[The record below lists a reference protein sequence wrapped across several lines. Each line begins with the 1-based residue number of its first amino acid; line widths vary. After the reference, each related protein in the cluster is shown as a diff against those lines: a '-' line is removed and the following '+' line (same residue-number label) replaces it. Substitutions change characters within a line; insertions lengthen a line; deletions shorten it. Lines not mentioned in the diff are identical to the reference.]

1 MLHIIEIGPE
11 RLNQYELVPQRVEV
25 RSILEPR
32 IVNNGLG
39 GILLDEVPIDKPYI
53 KDYDSPGNYPSDIPK
68 QFDVSKWGFFLT
80 MDKQSDTERPAAA
93 AIVAFDTTGVNL
105 LEERR
110 DLSVLWDVRVCP
122 EYRGAGIA
130 LFRHTA
136 EWSRIRGCQQMKVE
150 TQNVNVPACRFY
162 QRMGCRLGEIRRFGY
177 AGVPAV
183 ANEVMLCWYLDL

>member
-1 MLHIIEIGPE
+1 
-11 RLNQYELVPQRVEV
+11 
-25 RSILEPR
+25 
-32 IVNNGLG
+32 
-39 GILLDEVPIDKPYI
+39 
-53 KDYDSPGNYPSDIPK
+53 
-68 QFDVSKWGFFLT
+68 

-136 EWSRIRGCQQMKVE
+136 EWSRRHGCRQMKVE
-150 TQNVNVPACRFY
+150 TQNVNLPACRFY

-183 ANEVMLCWYLDL
+183 AHEVMLCWYLDL